1 MQIQRPGLLRNAF
14 HLGAGQIVTT
24 VVAIVFSSVV
34 SRTLGAEEF
43 GLLHLV
49 MSIATFAYVFVDWG
63 HAPYVT
69 GQVARHPERSGE
81 MLGTVLAVRIATA
94 AVMCVLAL
102 TVMWIAGYEWRTRML
117 AGFMLLA
124 FLPQYLGFAY
134 GWVFRGRERMDY
146 DAILQVVLKLSGLLI
161 TLACLALG
169 GRLVSVIVVT
179 AVAGAI
185 TCMVAVGL
193 NRRLGSS
200 SFRVDRST
208 ARELVRGGAP
218 MMAMT
223 VAVAVQPYIDAN
235 LLYTL
240 ASASVVGWYGAAW
253 MIAGTLIAP
262 AVVIGST
269 MYPRLARVSGDV
281 GEFRRVLRTAFRPLL
296 LVAVLGGV
304 GTVLFADFGVGV
316 IYSQREYAPAG
327 QILRSFAPALVLV
340 YLDMLFGYALI
351 ARGQAGRLAKVKFA
365 AVAVTTGVEL
375 ALIPLFQARFAN
387 GAIGVMLGAACGE
400 LVMVLGTVLLLRDIL
415 ERGMFADLARA
426 AAAGALTIV
435 VTSQVT
441 AMPLVALP
449 LCIALFIVFS
459 AAVGLVKPA
468 DFELVSGALRKRR
481 RGATGDVPDY
491 PSTPDPVA
499 ARGR

>member
-1 MQIQRPGLLRNAF
+1 MHIQRPGLLRNAF

-24 VVAIVFSSVV
+24 VAAIVFSSLV
-34 SRTLGAEEF
+34 SRMLGAEEF

-69 GQVARHPERSGE
+69 AEVARRPERSGE
-81 MLGTVLAVRIATA
+81 ILGTVLALRAATA
-94 AVMCVLAL
+94 AVVCLIVWSFMS
-102 TVMWIAGYEWRTRML
+102 IAGYETRTRTL
-117 AGFMLLA
+117 AALTIGA
-124 FLPQYLGFAY
+124 FLPQYLAFAY

-146 DAILQVVLKLSGLLI
+146 DAALQVVLKVSGLLI
-161 TLACLALG
+161 TLSWLAWG
-169 GRLVSVIVVT
+169 GSL
-179 AVAGAI
+179 
-185 TCMVAVGL
+185 VAVMGAASIAGTIACGVAVIL
-193 NRRLGSS
+193 NRRLGSGRL
-200 SFRVDRST
+200 RVARPT
-208 ARELVRGGAP
+208 ARELMRGGAP

-304 GTVLFADFGVGV
+304 GTFLFADFGVGV
-316 IYSQREYAPAG
+316 IYSEREYAPAG

-340 YLDMLFGYALI
+340 YLDMLFGYALV

-365 AVAVTTGVEL
+365 AVGVTTGVEL

-400 LVMVLGTVLLLRDIL
+400 LVMVLGTVLLLRDVL

-426 AAAGALTIV
+426 AAAGALTLV

-441 AMPLVALP
+441 ALPLVALP
-449 LCIALFIVFS
+449 LCVALFIVFS

-481 RGATGDVPDY
+481 RGATGDAPDY
-491 PSTPDPVA
+491 PSTPDAVA